1 MTTDSMTRARPAPA
15 RGRGEPRR
23 FGPRAVSRPVAF
35 TVVALAGA
43 FLLLMPVIWIVSTSL
58 KPDGEVYAIPPTL
71 LPQNPTVEH
80 FVSVLGD
87 ETVLRFFG
95 NSLVASAGAT
105 AVSLLVGIPAALGF
119 ARFRFR
125 ASGMLL
131 GAILVTRMFPPVAL
145 ALPFFLQFRQLGL
158 INSPVGLIIAY
169 IPIVL
174 PLVIWMLEGFFRDLP
189 EELLEASR
197 LDGLGTLGTL
207 LRIVLPIAKPG
218 VAVAA
223 LFGFLA
229 AWNEFIIALSLT
241 RTPDAQTMPVGIA
254 GYITQFQTLW
264 GDMTAASVIYLVPVL
279 IVTVVTQRGIIS
291 GLTAGATKG

>member
-1 MTTDSMTRARPAPA
+1 MTVDSPTLVERVP
-15 RGRGEPRR
+15 GRRR
-23 FGPRAVSRPVAF
+23 RVSGALGPRAVTRSVAF
-35 TVVALAGA
+35 SVVALAGA
-43 FLLLMPVIWIVSTSL
+43 LLLLMPVIWIVSTSL
-58 KPDGEVYAIPPTL
+58 KPDVEVYAIPPTV
-71 LPQNPTVEH
+71 LPRHPTVEH
-80 FVSVLGD
+80 FASVLGD
-87 ETVLRFFG
+87 ETILRFFG

-105 AVSLLVGIPAALGF
+105 ACSLLMGIPAALGF

-125 ASGMLL
+125 ASGILL
-131 GAILVTRMFPPVAL
+131 GAVLVTRMFPPVAL

-158 INSPVGLIIAY
+158 INSPLGLIIAY

-189 EELLEASR
+189 EELLEAAR
-197 LDGLGTLGTL
+197 LDGLGTIGAL
-207 LRIVLPIAKPG
+207 LRIVLPITKPG

-223 LFGFLA
+223 LFGFLV

-279 IVTVVTQRGIIS
+279 VVTVVTQRGIIS

>member
-1 MTTDSMTRARPAPA
+1 MTTMISPAAGRRRTARPV
-15 RGRGEPRR
+15 ERR
-23 FGPRAVSRPVAF
+23 RPTPRAVSRRTAF
-35 TVVALAGA
+35 AVVATLGA

-58 KPDGEVYAIPPTL
+58 KPDREIYAIPPTL
-71 LPQNPTVEH
+71 LPQSPTLEH
-80 FVSVLGD
+80 FASVLAD

-105 AVSLLVGIPAALGF
+105 AISLLVGIPAALGF
-119 ARFRFR
+119 ARFRYR
-125 ASGMLL
+125 MSGVLL
-131 GAILVTRMFPPVAL
+131 GAVLVTRMFPPVAL

-158 INSPVGLIIAY
+158 TNSSLGLIIAY

-174 PLVIWMLEGFFRDLP
+174 PLVIWMLEGFFRELP
-189 EELLEASR
+189 EELMEAAR
-197 LDGLGTLGTL
+197 LDGLGTVGTL
-207 LRIVLPIAKPG
+207 LRIVLPIAKPA

-229 AWNEFIIALSLT
+229 AWNEFVIALSLT
-241 RTPDAQTMPVGIA
+241 RTPEAQTMPVGIA

-264 GDMTAASVIYLVPVL
+264 GDMTAASVVYLVPVL
-279 IVTVVTQRGIIS
+279 IVTVLSQRGIIS